1 MGSLSQRHWVLVGLT
16 QVLPEQ
22 IKGRISPLQWGS
34 AQALPGLKVI
44 EELYGKHLAE
54 FRKNPGVNHFC
65 ASASSQRSCWMRIG
79 KTQKHPQGFSGVN
92 KISSRSMFS
101 QARTPETELR
111 ARIVPASVLVLF
123 WFCSGSIPGSVLVL
137 FLALFLVLFWFS
149 FGSVLILFWFYFSS
163 IPGSIPGSVPGS
175 VLFLFWLC
183 SGSIPDSVP
192 GSVLVLF

>member
-1 MGSLSQRHWVLVGLT
+1 MESTWQSSGKIQVWITSVLLPHPKGHVEWGLERHRST
-16 QVLPEQ
+16 Q
-22 IKGRISPLQWGS
+22 
-34 AQALPGLKVI
+34 
-44 EELYGKHLAE
+44 
-54 FRKNPGVNHFC
+54 
-65 ASASSQRSCWMRIG
+65 
-79 KTQKHPQGFSGVN
+79 QGFSGVN
-92 KISSRSMFS
+92 KISSRSTFS

-183 SGSIPDSVP
+183 SGSIPGSVP